1 MVIRL
6 ALTALLAFSCV
17 AAASAAPSRIIILRH
32 GEKADAW
39 KLCGVGQ
46 GRADALVRFYLGRD
60 AAKSLFG
67 GGEQPAAILAITLHS
82 LELAAPAAASWEEPL
97 TLYSVVHQKGM
108 GDDAVEMALN
118 RRTQEAVHD
127 LMTNPLWQG
136 KTVVVVWEHK
146 HIANAKL
153 EAAYPKQ
160 AVTLRQLLHL
170 DTLSSAP
177 ETWPSGTYDYFWIV
191 EYGNQGSDVPTGFSM
206 VKQEFGARY
215 SELPSNDWGAPN
227 GMTSESG
234 CDLKDASE

>member
-1 MVIRL
+1 
-6 ALTALLAFSCV
+6 
-17 AAASAAPSRIIILRH
+17 
-32 GEKADAW
+32 
-39 KLCGVGQ
+39 VGQ
-46 GRADALVRFYLGRD
+46 GRADALARFYLGRD
-60 AAKSLFG
+60 AAKSLFA

-82 LELAAPAAASWEEPL
+82 LELAAPVAASWEEPL

-118 RRTQEAVHD
+118 RRTQEAAHD

-177 ETWPSGTYDYFWIV
+177 ETWPFGTYDYFWIV
-191 EYGNQGSDVPTGFSM
+191 EYGNQGSDVPTGFNM

-234 CDLKDASE
+234 CDLKGASE